1 MKSVIVSLALLIT
14 SVAAVPC
21 IHALADTKDTQFESQ
36 MKAAGFP
43 TSYLD
48 SLSALHKKYPNWQ
61 FEAVSTGLNWDDV
74 IKNESKNGVNLVPK
88 SGNDST
94 KSTASGAYDQYVDNL
109 RRILV
114 GGSEFNLYR
123 VLYGSAQFL
132 K

>member
-21 IHALADTKDTQFESQ
+21 IHAVADTKDTQFESQ

-61 FEAVSTGLNWDDV
+61 FEAVSTGLYRP
-74 IKNESKNGVNLVPK
+74 SLVEKLARPP
-88 SGNDST
+88 G
-94 KSTASGAYDQYVDNL
+94 
-109 RRILV
+109 
-114 GGSEFNLYR
+114 
-123 VLYGSAQFL
+123 
-132 K
+132 